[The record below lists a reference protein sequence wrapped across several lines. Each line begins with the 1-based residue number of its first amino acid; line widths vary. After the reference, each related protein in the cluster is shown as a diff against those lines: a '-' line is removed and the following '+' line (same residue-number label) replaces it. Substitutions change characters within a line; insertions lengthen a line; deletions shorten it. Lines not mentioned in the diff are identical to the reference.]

1 MNFCNT
7 ALPNKFASCGTNYDN
22 NDDKNDGKILMMMTT
37 TMMART
43 LIDYEDQTYRNNG
56 QEGGV
61 ENDHLN
67 SEN

>member
-1 MNFCNT
+1 
-7 ALPNKFASCGTNYDN
+7 
-22 NDDKNDGKILMMMTT
+22 MMMTT